1 MDPKMRS
8 TLRDLPDVRAAH
20 IRVTPRRNF
29 SNSVCE
35 QNQKKMFLVI
45 ILSFLFFV
53 CKLLLSFFPSV
64 SNFLQPRVRRSY
76 GTHMCEDETPFHLTH
91 SSYIPL
97 IETETEKN
105 REKLFFQINIQ
116 IAPIVRSPVDFIGA
130 SSECTYSMEK
140 RLRK

>member
-1 MDPKMRS
+1 
-8 TLRDLPDVRAAH
+8 
-20 IRVTPRRNF
+20 
-29 SNSVCE
+29 
-35 QNQKKMFLVI
+35 MFLVI

-91 SSYIPL
+91 LSYILL

-105 REKLFFQINIQ
+105 REKLFF
-116 IAPIVRSPVDFIGA
+116 
-130 SSECTYSMEK
+130 
-140 RLRK
+140 